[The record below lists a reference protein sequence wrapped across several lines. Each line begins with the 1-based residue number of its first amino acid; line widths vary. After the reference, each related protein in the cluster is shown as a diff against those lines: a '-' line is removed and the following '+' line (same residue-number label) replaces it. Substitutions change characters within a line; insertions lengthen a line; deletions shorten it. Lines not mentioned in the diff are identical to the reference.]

1 MNTFDDA
8 LKYLEHLCIFGIKA
22 GLSRTLELVDKLGN
36 PQNSYRTVH
45 VAGTN
50 GKGSVCAMLAEIL
63 RTSGLTVGLFTSP
76 HLESYCERIRV
87 DGVDISEADF
97 AEEIFRVKATGVDC
111 SHFETL
117 TGAAFD
123 YFKRRGVDIAVVEV
137 GLGGTLDST
146 NVITPEVAVITNVA
160 RDHENILGDLDN
172 IARNK
177 AGIIKPNVP
186 CVTGATGR
194 PLEIIRS
201 VAAEMNSPLH
211 VVTEPFD
218 GEVNLRGSHQK
229 LNAAVAVETARLLG
243 VGDEAI
249 FAGLQRV
256 TWPGRFEVFGS
267 FVIDGA
273 HNPDGAIALRTA
285 LDETFPDGRRAWL
298 FGVLRDKNFSD
309 MVKILF
315 RSDDFVIVTEPP
327 SERAASTD
335 EICTVLREH
344 GIACVAEADN
354 FAAVEK
360 LLSTTA
366 DVKIIAGSLYLIG
379 AVRKTA
385 IATVT
390 GRHG

>member
-22 GLSRTLELVDKLGN
+22 GLSRTLELVDRLGN
-36 PQNSYRTVH
+36 PQNCYRTVH

-63 RTSGLTVGLFTSP
+63 RTAGYRVGLFTSP
-76 HLESYCERIRV
+76 HLESYCERIKV

-146 NVITPEVAVITNVA
+146 NVVTPEVAVITNVA

-201 VAAEMNSPLH
+201 VAAEMNSPL
-211 VVTEPFD
+211 VEVT
-218 GEVNLRGSHQK
+218 
-229 LNAAVAVETARLLG
+229 A
-243 VGDEAI
+243 
-249 FAGLQRV
+249 
-256 TWPGRFEVFGS
+256 
-267 FVIDGA
+267 
-273 HNPDGAIALRTA
+273 
-285 LDETFPDGRRAWL
+285 
-298 FGVLRDKNFSD
+298 
-309 MVKILF
+309 
-315 RSDDFVIVTEPP
+315 
-327 SERAASTD
+327 
-335 EICTVLREH
+335 
-344 GIACVAEADN
+344 
-354 FAAVEK
+354 
-360 LLSTTA
+360 
-366 DVKIIAGSLYLIG
+366 
-379 AVRKTA
+379 
-385 IATVT
+385 
-390 GRHG
+390 

>member
-36 PQNSYRTVH
+36 PQNCYRTVH

-63 RTSGLTVGLFTSP
+63 RTSGLHVGLFTSP
-76 HLESYCERIRV
+76 HLESYCERIKV

-146 NVITPEVAVITNVA
+146 NVILPEVSVITNVA

-172 IARNK
+172 IALNK

-186 CVTGATGR
+186 CVTGATGK
-194 PLEIIRS
+194 PLDIVRS
-201 VAAEMNSPLH
+201 VAVEMNSPLH
-211 VVTEPFD
+211 IVTKPFD
-218 GEVNLRGSHQK
+218 GEVNLRGRHQRM
-229 LNAAVAVETARLLG
+229 NAAVAIETARLLG
-243 VGDEAI
+243 VDDETI
-249 FAGLQRV
+249 FAALKRV

-267 FVIDGA
+267 LVIDGA
-273 HNPDGAIALRTA
+273 HNPDGAAALRTA
-285 LDETFPDGRRAWL
+285 LDETFPDGKRAWV

-315 RSDDFVIVTEPP
+315 RGDDFVIVTEPP
-327 SERAASTD
+327 SERAANVD
-335 EICTVLREH
+335 EVCNVLREH
-344 GIACVAEADN
+344 KISCVGEADN

-360 LLSTTA
+360 LLSTPA

-379 AVRKTA
+379 KVRRF
-385 IATVT
+385 ATVT